1 VAKLSISGDSKNSFQ
16 TGDIVKFR
24 IQSDMFG
31 TNISP
36 LITFRVP
43 NIPPSINKANVEY
56 TKNDFF
62 KTVEGVQW
70 TYVGVPK
77 YRVDSTKNK
86 NLRRLTIQLPIAF
99 SATDLKSVIKGTK
112 VKLDIGSHI
121 SVAGILVLD
130 NVEITVDTKSG
141 TNKTLSFL
149 INKNNYNI
157 TITSGWTSTTI
168 PSNDL
173 VIYKEYSS
181 ADKIAMTRYT
191 VSVKNDYNKYLS
203 YNSYVHDF
211 IVTYYQKPEEVATT
225 LVSSTYPFD
234 PKNPPP
240 HQHML
245 DNFLFKGKPV
255 SNKSIQFKKTDIPA
269 EGIKF
274 FVAVARY
281 IYNEQN
287 SAWEGYWIHIDENK
301 EVVVGPARFA

>member
-1 VAKLSISGDSKNSFQ
+1 MVKLSISGDSKSSFQ
-16 TGDIVKFR
+16 PGDIVKFR
-24 IQSDMFG
+24 VQSDMFG
-31 TNISP
+31 TNVSP
-36 LITFRVP
+36 LIEFRVP

-62 KTVEGVQW
+62 KTVEGVQYS
-70 TYVGVPK
+70 YVGVPK

-86 NLRRLTIQLPIAF
+86 NLRRLTIQLPTAF
-99 SATDLKSVIKGTK
+99 SVTDLKSVIKGTK

-149 INKNNYNI
+149 INKSNYNI
-157 TITSGWTSTTI
+157 TITSGWTTTTI

-211 IVTYYQKPEEVATT
+211 IVTYYEKPDTVGTT
-225 LVSSTYPFD
+225 LVSSTYPFE

-240 HQHML
+240 HQYML

-255 SNKSIQFKKTDIPA
+255 SNKSLEFKKTSALD
-269 EGIKF
+269 GIKF

-287 SAWEGYWIHIDENK
+287 SAWEGYWIHINENK
-301 EVVVGPARFA
+301 EVVVGPAKVA